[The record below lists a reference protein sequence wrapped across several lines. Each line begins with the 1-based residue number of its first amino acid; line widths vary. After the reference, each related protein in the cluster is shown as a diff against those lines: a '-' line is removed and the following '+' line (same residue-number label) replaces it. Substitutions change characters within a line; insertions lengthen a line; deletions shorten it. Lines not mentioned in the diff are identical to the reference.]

1 MFLAWLN
8 HFHFHSDIL
17 GPLGVAQ
24 EESGKNEEGDEPD
37 AQFRVSRQF
46 KTPVAVYSLYL
57 MTYMHLHLHITSLE
71 FTPKLHVLFVG
82 IDETFLLLLKSLYW
96 KKSSIYYKYLL

>member
-1 MFLAWLN
+1 MVFLMFLAWLN

-37 AQFRVSRQF
+37 AH
-46 KTPVAVYSLYL
+46 VAQDAQLVDVDAWARGCGGAVRYS
-57 MTYMHLHLHITSLE
+57 IKC
-71 FTPKLHVLFVG
+71 P
-82 IDETFLLLLKSLYW
+82 
-96 KKSSIYYKYLL
+96 